1 MSCLLVTTP
10 LLSETVGY
18 EFMSHAFA
26 IYEEEVSDSK
36 AQLIAISLIIAT
48 FERTIN
54 FSEENHEPLR
64 SQVSAPDICR

>member
-1 MSCLLVTTP
+1 MVSCI
-10 LLSETVGY
+10 SESIAY
-18 EFMSHAFA
+18 EFVSRAFA

-36 AQLIAISLIIAT
+36 AQLVAISLIIAT

-64 SQVSAPDICR
+64 SQVSCS

>member
-1 MSCLLVTTP
+1 MFTTNCKP
-10 LLSETVGY
+10 PPAETAGY
-18 EFMSHAFA
+18 EFVSQAFA
-26 IYEEEVSDSK
+26 IFEEEVSDSK

-64 SQVSAPDICR
+64 SQVLIVY